1 MAEGKKKIVFIVN
14 PKAGITP
21 KSKVVIELLAGNIF
35 PSSRFIPE
43 VLFTERAG
51 HATELARNAVER
63 GVDIVVASGGDGTVN
78 EVACAMVNTGIPMG
92 ILPAGSGN
100 GLARC
105 LGISMNYALALRTI
119 IRGKT
124 KLMDVATVNTML
136 YTSIAGI
143 GFDAHVAQKFS
154 ETYIRGMITY
164 MKITL
169 NEFRS
174 YKPKTYKITIDGV
187 SMEKHALMII
197 FANSDQ
203 FGFNTRIAPHAKVD
217 DGLLDICVFK
227 KMPATQLLNVGYH
240 MMMGSPAKSGY
251 AEYFRGKEILIE
263 DNADAL
269 MNIDGEPKIMESPVK
284 ISIKPLAL
292 CVIVP

>member
-1 MAEGKKKIVFIVN
+1 MTEGKKKIVFIVN

-21 KSKVVIELLAGNIF
+21 KSKVVIELLAGNII

-43 VLFTERAG
+43 VIFTQRAG
-51 HATELARNAVER
+51 HATEIARDAVNK

-78 EVACAMVNTGIPMG
+78 EVACAMVNTDIPMG

-105 LGISMNYALALRTI
+105 LGISMSYALALRTI
-119 IRGKT
+119 IRGNS
-124 KLMDVATVNTML
+124 KLMDVATVNDML

-154 ETYIRGMITY
+154 ETFIRGMISY
-164 MKITL
+164 MQITL
-169 NEFRS
+169 NEFSS
-174 YKPKTYKITIDGV
+174 YKPLTYKLTIDGV
-187 SMEKHALMII
+187 SMDKHALMII

-203 FGFNTRIAPHAKVD
+203 FGFNTRIAPDAKVD
-217 DGLLDICVFK
+217 DGLLDICVIK
-227 KMPATQLLNVGYH
+227 KMPVTQIMNIGYH
-240 MMMGSPAKSGY
+240 MMMGTPAKSGY
-251 AEYFRGKEILIE
+251 AEYFRGKEITIE
-263 DNADAL
+263 NITDPL
-269 MNIDGEPKIMESPVK
+269 MNIDGEAKIVKSPVS

-292 CVIVP
+292 RVIVP